1 MKIKSGGTQ
10 GEKSNR
16 SDLGSNFRLDGSHIG
31 ALLQSH
37 PPART
42 SDPSNAPSDYD
53 SQRSR
58 STTRPL
64 RFVAKKASRAA
75 HTANIQTYCYPV
87 IIFDGVALYSR
98 TGDVG
103 QTFRIR
109 LNSACVAADY
119 FSTSANVPS
128 EYNS

>member
-1 MKIKSGGTQ
+1 MLHPVTIHSARDRQ
-10 GEKSNR
+10 
-16 SDLGSNFRLDGSHIG
+16 LDRC
-31 ALLQSH
+31 ALLQK
-37 PPART
+37 
-42 SDPSNAPSDYD
+42 N
-53 SQRSR
+53 
-58 STTRPL
+58 
-64 RFVAKKASRAA
+64 ASRAA
-75 HTANIQTYCYPV
+75 HTADIQTYCYPV
-87 IIFDGVALYSR
+87 ITFDDVALYSR